1 MADFVIRFFWALVA
15 LWIINGVVDIVKPFI
30 RTLPAASFYVY
41 PLLLMLLL
49 LVVGCAFE
57 CGKVAYFLRP
67 SRAGCY
73 EVFSGQ

>member
-1 MADFVIRFFWALVA
+1 MALS
-15 LWIINGVVDIVKPFI
+15 IIDCVVGIVETF
-30 RTLPAASFYVY
+30 TLPTVSFYIY

-49 LVVGCAFE
+49 LVVSCAFE

>member
-1 MADFVIRFFWALVA
+1 MALS
-15 LWIINGVVDIVKPFI
+15 IIDGVVGIVETFI
-30 RTLPAASFYVY
+30 CVLPAVSFYMY

-67 SRAGCY
+67 TRTGCY

>member
-1 MADFVIRFFWALVA
+1 MVFGGLVA
-15 LWIINGVVDIVKPFI
+15 LSIIDGVVGIVETFMS
-30 RTLPAASFYVY
+30 TLPAVSFYIY

-49 LVVGCAFE
+49 LVVSCAFE

-67 SRAGCY
+67 TLTGCY

>member
-1 MADFVIRFFWALVA
+1 MALS
-15 LWIINGVVDIVKPFI
+15 IIDGVVGIVETFI
-30 RTLPAASFYVY
+30 CVLPAVPFYMY

-67 SRAGCY
+67 TRTGCY

>member
-1 MADFVIRFFWALVA
+1 MADFVIKVFFWALVA
-15 LWIINGVVDIVKPFI
+15 ISIIDGAVGIVETF
-30 RTLPAASFYVY
+30 TLPAVSFYIY

-67 SRAGCY
+67 TRTGCY

>member
-1 MADFVIRFFWALVA
+1 MALS
-15 LWIINGVVDIVKPFI
+15 IIDGVVGSVKTF
-30 RTLPAASFYVY
+30 TLPAVSVY

-57 CGKVAYFLRP
+57 CGKVACFLRP
-67 SRAGCY
+67 TRTGCY

>member
-1 MADFVIRFFWALVA
+1 MALS
-15 LWIINGVVDIVKPFI
+15 IIDGVVGIVETFI
-30 RTLPAASFYVY
+30 SVLPAVSFYIN

-67 SRAGCY
+67 TRTGCY

>member
-1 MADFVIRFFWALVA
+1 MAL
-15 LWIINGVVDIVKPFI
+15 LIIDGVVGIVETFI
-30 RTLPAASFYVY
+30 SVLPSGSFYVY

-67 SRAGCY
+67 TRTGCY

>member
-1 MADFVIRFFWALVA
+1 MLPVRKTVA
-15 LWIINGVVDIVKPFI
+15 LWIIDCVVGIVETF
-30 RTLPAASFYVY
+30 TLPAVSFYIY
-41 PLLLMLLL
+41 PLLLLL

-67 SRAGCY
+67 SRTGCY

>member
-1 MADFVIRFFWALVA
+1 MSSGFFWALVA
-15 LWIINGVVDIVKPFI
+15 LSIIDGVVGSVKTF
-30 RTLPAASFYVY
+30 TLPAVSFYVY

-49 LVVGCAFE
+49 FGVSCAFE

-67 SRAGCY
+67 SRTGCY

>member
-1 MADFVIRFFWALVA
+1 MSSGFFWALVA
-15 LWIINGVVDIVKPFI
+15 LSIIDGVVGSVKTF
-30 RTLPAASFYVY
+30 TLPAVSVY

-67 SRAGCY
+67 TRTGCY
-73 EVFSGQ
+73 AVFSGQ

>member
-1 MADFVIRFFWALVA
+1 MSSGFFWALVA
-15 LWIINGVVDIVKPFI
+15 LSIIDGVVGSVKTF
-30 RTLPAASFYVY
+30 TLPAVSVY

-49 LVVGCAFE
+49 FGVSCAFE

-67 SRAGCY
+67 TRTGCY